1 MFAGVFSR
9 GGAAEQ
15 VSARAWLQAMLD
27 TEAAL
32 TRACAHAGVIPSA
45 AAEAIGEACSAG
57 CFDVEVIGLDAAG
70 GGNPV
75 IPLVRAL
82 RAQVPPE
89 HAEHVHHGATSQD
102 ILDTAA
108 MLVARRALAPILDDA
123 AGAAAACVALAEA
136 HRGAVVI
143 GRTLLQQAL
152 PTTFA
157 LKVCEWL
164 SGIDEARTAV
174 ANTAERVLA
183 VQLGGPVGTLA
194 GYDGKGIAVASALAR
209 QLGLA
214 DPALPWHTVRVRP
227 AALAGS
233 LALLTGAL
241 GKAGRDVT
249 LMAQD
254 EVGEARERGGEGR
267 GGSSS
272 MTHKR
277 NPVAAVAVVACAQR
291 VPGLVATIHAAML
304 QEHERAAGA
313 WHAEWETLSDILR
326 LTGAAAAWGREMLEH
341 LEVDRDRIRANLD
354 AAVARIGL
362 EALDLGAADALV
374 DRALAEHKE
383 TP

>member
-1 MFAGVFSR
+1 LQQLGYVR
-9 GGAAEQ
+9 GDG
-15 VSARAWLQAMLD
+15 RLF
-27 TEAAL
+27 AL
-32 TRACAHAGVIPSA
+32 TPRVLDLGYAYLSSLSLPEI
-45 AAEAIGEACSAG
+45 AERR
-57 CFDVEVIGLDAAG
+57 GLNRTTAYRFVYTLRHLGYLEFEPDTHRYRLG
-70 GGNPV
+70 PRVLQLGFQYLHGL
-75 IPLVRAL
+75 PLV
-82 RAQVPPE
+82 E
-89 HAEHVHHGATSQD
+89 
-102 ILDTAA
+102 I
-108 MLVARRALAPILDDA
+108 
-123 AGAAAACVALAEA
+123 
-136 HRGAVVI
+136 
-143 GRTLLQQAL
+143 AL
-152 PTTFA
+152 P
-157 LKVCEWL
+157 LL
-164 SGIDEARTAV
+164 R
-174 ANTAERVLA
+174 
-183 VQLGGPVGTLA
+183 
-194 GYDGKGIAVASALAR
+194 
-209 QLGLA
+209 
-214 DPALPWHTVRVRP
+214 
-227 AALAGS
+227 S
-233 LALLTGAL
+233 L
-241 GKAGRDVT
+241 R
-249 LMAQD
+249 D